1 MIGVSRLEI
10 GFGKYISRWVREK
23 AGLRASSRH
32 RDTSASLPLISAT
45 RAGAAP
51 PSTPPSSPQDA
62 FTKSAID
69 AHGAAVKH
77 CADGPTAA
85 PAAAAAAVARSISP
99 KLSHL
104 VRVRA
109 GVRVGVGGWGKGEVR
124 VSVRVR
130 VVSSKLSHLVRIW
143 VKVRVS
149 GVRVRVIGSGL
160 RLARTLTLT
169 LAPALALT

>member
-77 CADGPTAA
+77 CAGGPTAA
-85 PAAAAAAVARSISP
+85 PSAAAAAVARSISP
-99 KLSHL
+99 
-104 VRVRA
+104 
-109 GVRVGVGGWGKGEVR
+109 
-124 VSVRVR
+124 
-130 VVSSKLSHLVRIW
+130 KLSHLVRIW

-149 GVRVRVIGSGL
+149 GVRVRVIGFGL